1 LFLEPAM
8 NEPGGERLI
17 HTYGRRRGRRL
28 RASQRALLETLL
40 PALAIDQASTA
51 PLDPRGL
58 FAPGVKTI
66 WLEIGFGGGE
76 HLAAQAAAHPEIGF
90 IGCEPF
96 VNGVVSLLAHIR
108 ERDLGNVRVWP
119 GDARP
124 LLARLPDGSIERA
137 FILFP
142 DPWPKARHH
151 KRRLISAPFLDA
163 LARVLAP
170 DAELRIA
177 TDDEDYLAWI
187 LEHLA
192 ANAAFRWSEVA
203 AARRRERPGDW
214 APTRYEQK
222 AIAAGRR
229 PAYLRLRR
237 AEVGEAPAALTPGP
251 VRENLA

>member
-1 LFLEPAM
+1 M
-8 NEPGGERLI
+8 DEPGTARLI

-28 RASQRALLETLL
+28 RASQRALLDALL
-40 PALAIDQASTA
+40 PSLAIDTSSSDA
-51 PLDPRGL
+51 LDPRTL
-58 FAPGVKTI
+58 FEPEPREI

-96 VNGVVSLLAHIR
+96 VNGVVSLLAQIKSR
-108 ERDLGNVRVWP
+108 GLSNVRLWT

-124 LLARLPDGSIERA
+124 LVARLPAGSIHRA

-151 KRRLISAPFLDA
+151 KRRLIAAPFLDA

-170 DAELRIA
+170 GAELRVA
-177 TDDEDYLAWI
+177 TDDSDYLAWI
-187 LEHLA
+187 LERLTAHA
-192 ANAAFRWSEVA
+192 DFRWC
-203 AARRRERPGDW
+203 ARRAADWRERPSDW
-214 APTRYEQK
+214 PATRYEQK
-222 AIAAGRR
+222 AVAAGRS
-229 PAYLRLRR
+229 PAYLRFVRLSGPT
-237 AEVGEAPAALTPGP
+237 AAVGRE